1 MQHPY
6 ERVSRIANWATA
18 SALTTW
24 FRSCGT
30 GTGMFVDIKRWL
42 LIYLYAGSGSFGHMP
57 YLDTHG
63 ELDLSMR

>member
-1 MQHPY
+1 
-6 ERVSRIANWATA
+6 VSGVAHWAGKGKR
-18 SALTTW
+18 ALTTW

>member
-1 MQHPY
+1 
-6 ERVSRIANWATA
+6 
-18 SALTTW
+18 
-24 FRSCGT
+24 
-30 GTGMFVDIKRWL
+30 MFVDIKRWL